1 MMKLYSMLLLLFLA
15 ACSSPPKLAGFDKPE
30 LISRNEVIQ
39 ANKDCINARMK
50 PTIQYVPQKT
60 EHGTIMLPISVNC
73 EPYQVR

>member
-1 MMKLYSMLLLLFLA
+1 MKITAMLLFLLLT
-15 ACSSPPKLAGFDKPE
+15 ACSAPPKVVGFEKPQ

-73 EPYQVR
+73 EPYSR

>member
-1 MMKLYSMLLLLFLA
+1 MKITAMLLFLLLT
-15 ACSSPPKLAGFDKPE
+15 ACSAPPKVAGFDKPQ

-73 EPYQVR
+73 EPYSR

>member
-1 MMKLYSMLLLLFLA
+1 MKFTAVLFLLFLT
-15 ACSSPPKLAGFDKPE
+15 ACSSPPKLAGFDRPE

-50 PTIQYVPQKT
+50 PIVQYVPQKT

-73 EPYQVR
+73 EPYSR

>member
-1 MMKLYSMLLLLFLA
+1 MKVLAMLLFLLLT
-15 ACSSPPKLAGFDKPE
+15 ACSTPKVVGFDKPQ
-30 LISRNEVIQ
+30 LISRNEIIQ

-73 EPYQVR
+73 EPYSR